1 MDRTS
6 TVLGY
11 VENDSSFYL
20 QKLANMRTKIKTKSP
35 KRSLLI
41 SGCEK
46 SLCFSSFGMTLQPSL
61 TPLAAPPSRAL
72 PPGLPPVMVP
82 IIFRE
87 GGCSKGGVGFCTLAT
102 ESPPLPGGNW
112 MYRLLRITV
121 RSANL
126 AHCFDR

>member
-72 PPGLPPVMVP
+72 PPGLPPRYGTYYIPRGGMLKRGGRFLYARYRKPSATWWQLDVP
-82 IIFRE
+82 LASDY
-87 GGCSKGGVGFCTLAT
+87 GTVSKSCS
-102 ESPPLPGGNW
+102 
-112 MYRLLRITV
+112 LL
-121 RSANL
+121 
-126 AHCFDR
+126 